1 MSKTPKFYLLTS
13 YKQPPLM
20 LFRVKLFW
28 ERLLEKMCTQQSS
41 KYGIWYDQYTVSWHC
56 SCWTYFCCVAL
67 LLTNIHVYHPWS
79 LVPLFLISL
88 NNSELKTTHKSPF
101 GIVTCTFSD
110 NLSQNS
116 CISRISCDNAE
127 LYLHVT
133 CKLHSLNNLLII
145 IKNLD
150 VPGPL
155 LFSDHL
161 LLTTIKS
168 LHFGWL
174 LT

>member
-1 MSKTPKFYLLTS
+1 MGITIICGLIGYHLSNWQGKCVHVHSQTFINFVTTSHKWEPPIRGYLSVQNTKIFSGQILWAS

-28 ERLLEKMCTQQSS
+28 ERLLEKMCTQQSW

-88 NNSELKTTHKSPF
+88 NNSELKTTHKTFRDCHMHFFRQPF
-101 GIVTCTFSD
+101 S
-110 NLSQNS
+110 
-116 CISRISCDNAE
+116 
-127 LYLHVT
+127 
-133 CKLHSLNNLLII
+133 K
-145 IKNLD
+145 
-150 VPGPL
+150 
-155 LFSDHL
+155 
-161 LLTTIKS
+161 
-168 LHFGWL
+168 
-174 LT
+174 